1 LDEDEIMKIL
11 IPMAGKGTRLRPH
24 TLIKSKPLLKVAGK
38 TMMQH
43 LLDPF
48 VKLDVTEVIFV
59 VNPGQGDK
67 IVDVVKKNY
76 KFNARFVEQKI
87 ADGTA
92 GAVLLAKEFITEDLI
107 IVYADTLNDA
117 DLSIVKKVKKDNTVG
132 GFIWAKEIEDY
143 QRFGVVVT
151 DKDGYI
157 TKIVE
162 KPKEPISKLAAIGMY
177 YIKDYKL
184 LIEGIDYLYK
194 NKITQSGEYFLTHAL
209 QYMMDR
215 NAKLKVAPI
224 VGWYDCGTLPA
235 LLDTNKILLKRM
247 HTVDSKTINCVIIP
261 PVFIDKNVVA
271 ENSILGP
278 NVSIASGCVIK
289 NCMLK
294 DSIIDHDTKLTDV
307 KLKDST
313 LGENVLLTST
323 SKKLHL
329 GDYSE
334 VHYD

>member
-1 LDEDEIMKIL
+1 MKLL

-24 TLIKSKPLLKVAGK
+24 TLIKSKPMLKVAGK
-38 TMMQH
+38 TMLQH

-48 VKLDVTEVIFV
+48 VKLNITEVIFV

-67 IVDVVKKNY
+67 IVELVKKNY
-76 KFNARFVEQKI
+76 KFNARFVEQKV

-92 GAVLLAKEFITEDLI
+92 GAVILAKEFITEDLI
-107 IVYADTLNDA
+107 IIYADTLNDA
-117 DLSIVKKVKKDNTVG
+117 DLSIVKKSQKDKVSG
-132 GFIWAKEIEDY
+132 GIFWAKEVENY
-143 QRFGVVVT
+143 QAFGVLVT
-151 DKDGYI
+151 DEKGYI

-162 KPKEPISKLAAIGMY
+162 KPKEPISKLANIGMY

-184 LIEGIDYLYK
+184 MIEGLDYLYK
-194 NKITQSGEYFLTHAL
+194 NKITQNGEYFLVHAF
-209 QYMMDR
+209 QYMID
-215 NAKLKVAPI
+215 KGVKFEVARI

-235 LLDTNKILLKRM
+235 LLETNQILLKKM
-247 HTVDSKTINCVIIP
+247 HTVDSKTINSVIIP
-261 PVFIDKNVVA
+261 PVFIDKNVVI
-271 ENSILGP
+271 ENSIVGP
-278 NVSIASGCVIK
+278 NVSIASGCVLKNSMIK
-289 NCMLK
+289 N
-294 DSIIDHDTKLTDV
+294 SILDHDTKLTDV

-313 LGENVLLTST
+313 LGENVTLTST

>member
-1 LDEDEIMKIL
+1 
-11 IPMAGKGTRLRPH
+11 MAGKGTRLRPH

-48 VKLDVTEVIFV
+48 VNLDVTEVIFV
-59 VNPGQGDK
+59 VNPGQGEK

-76 KFNARFVEQKI
+76 KFNARFVEQKV

-92 GAVLLAKEFITEDLI
+92 GAIILAREFITEDLI

-117 DLSIVKKVKKDNTVG
+117 DLSIIKKARKDNNMG
-132 GFIWAKEIEDY
+132 GFIWAKEVEDY

-151 DKDGYI
+151 DKDDYI

-184 LIEGIDYLYK
+184 MLEGIDYLYR
-194 NKITQSGEYFLTHAL
+194 NKITQNGEYFLTHAL
-209 QYMMDR
+209 EYMISHGAR
-215 NAKLKVAPI
+215 LKVARI
-224 VGWYDCGTLPA
+224 DGWYDCGTLSA
-235 LLDTNKILLKRM
+235 LLETNQILLKRM
-247 HTVDSKTINCVIIP
+247 HTVDSKMINSVIIP
-261 PVFIDKNVVA
+261 PVFIDKNVVV
-271 ENSILGP
+271 ENSIIGP

-289 NCMLK
+289 NCMLRN
-294 DSIIDHDTKLTDV
+294 SILDHDTKLTDI

-313 LGENVLLTST
+313 LGENVTLTST

>member
-1 LDEDEIMKIL
+1 MKIL

-24 TLIKSKPLLKVAGK
+24 TLVKSKPLLKVAGK

-48 VKLDVTEVIFV
+48 VKLDVSEIIFV

-67 IVDVVKKNY
+67 IVEVVKKNY
-76 KFNARFVEQKI
+76 KFNARFVEQKV

-92 GAVLLAKEFITEDLI
+92 GAVVLARDFITEDLI

-117 DLSIVKKVKKDNTVG
+117 DLSIIPKARKDKDIG
-132 GFIWAKEIEDY
+132 GFIWAKEVEDY
-143 QRFGVVVT
+143 QRFGVVIT
-151 DKDGYI
+151 DKNDYI

-162 KPKEPISKLAAIGMY
+162 KPKEPVSKLAAIGMY

-184 LIEGIDYLYK
+184 MLEGIDYLYK
-194 NKITQSGEYFLTHAL
+194 NKITQNGEYFLTHAL
-209 QYMMDR
+209 QYMMDHD
-215 NAKLKVAPI
+215 AKLKVARI
-224 VGWYDCGTLPA
+224 TGWYDCGTLPA
-235 LLDTNKILLKRM
+235 LLETNQILLKRM
-247 HTVDSKTINCVIIP
+247 HTVDSKTLNSVIIP
-261 PVFIDKNVVA
+261 PVFIDKNVVV
-271 ENSILGP
+271 ENSIIGP

-289 NCMLK
+289 DCMIK
-294 DSIIDHDTKLTDV
+294 NSIIDHDTKLTDA

-313 LGENVLLTST
+313 LGENVTLTSN

-334 VHYD
+334 VHYE